1 MKKQL
6 QKAGFTLIEL
16 IVVIAILGV
25 LAGGAAVGYS
35 GYVKKANKAADQ
47 QLVGSI
53 ERALDVGSYAFD
65 IDNVLQL
72 GGDGLKLPVGFVV
85 LTSNGTTTRQSD
97 SKAVDGGAQCEVV
110 TYQQLIERGIVDYV
124 ITGSLYVNG
133 DCVKSDGY
141 DYTVI
146 NIDAARAN
154 VPDGTVCVTHSHF
167 EDLSYKMFDPQW
179 GGIVG
184 VDGGTFSTVTDAN
197 LMDTV
202 NNGQPIRVLSVENDT
217 TPDWSG
223 YSCVCAIAHNP
234 NHKDGERM
242 ESVGQ
247 LQPGTEGMVASG
259 EVANAIAA
267 AFGENWE
274 NELRL
279 KYDGWAAEGI
289 GNELGTL
296 YAGCSDVFDV
306 IEELAAEYGGAEEH
320 ADQFNSAMKQI
331 PEEISTKE
339 EFTGY
344 WNEISDKTGNKPW
357 DAKDGGNYGGYFVGN
372 ASEWMGKVER
382 RAANAAMALMYNAGF
397 TTWMQQQPEAHDN
410 INGVGNTAERH
421 ADAILK
427 WGDKVHNPG
436 DTANDPYT
444 LCLAAFDP
452 AKDSKLPVKD
462 CTACKALYEKYV
474 SSGACAANA
483 SAAYDTFQTI
493 HDTGDEVMAHKNNGT
508 INYFDYYK
516 NYMKEFE
523 NQFGKVQEMANSTD
537 GSCIIIAVYRTGSG
551 AMDYDVYPT
560 AADPRKS

>member
-97 SKAVDGGAQCEVV
+97 SEAVDGGAQCEVV
-110 TYQQLIERGIVDYV
+110 TYQQLIDRGIVDYV
-124 ITGSLYVNG
+124 IDDLTNTQIIKTDDDDIYAI
-133 DCVKSDGY
+133 
-141 DYTVI
+141 I
-146 NIDAARAN
+146 NMATAAESTPEGA
-154 VPDGTVCVTHSHF
+154 VCITHSDF
-167 EDLSYKMFDPQW
+167 SNLTADVFYYP
-179 GGIVG
+179 GIVG
-184 VDGGTFSTVTDAN
+184 VDAETFNSASSDNVEALAEGGETKK
-197 LMDTV
+197 
-202 NNGQPIRVLSVENDT
+202 VLSVENDT
-217 TPDWSG
+217 TPDSYG
-223 YSCVCAIAHNP
+223 DSAVCAIAHNP
-234 NHKDGERM
+234 NHKDGERL

-247 LQPGTEGMVASG
+247 FQPGTEGLVASG
-259 EVANAIAA
+259 EVANAMAA

-296 YAGCSDVFDV
+296 YAGCSDVFDL
-306 IEELAAEYGGAEEH
+306 IEEFAIDYGGAEKF
-320 ADQFNSAMKQI
+320 ADQFNSAMKKI

-372 ASEWMGKVER
+372 ASEWTGKVGR
-382 RAANAAMALMYNAGF
+382 RAANAAMTLMYNAGF
-397 TTWMQQQPEAHDN
+397 TTWMQQQTAVHNEIANVGRTAEAH
-410 INGVGNTAERH
+410 AK
-421 ADAILK
+421 AILG
-427 WGDKVHNPG
+427 WGDKVDYPSDKG
-436 DTANDPYT
+436 NDPYT
-444 LCLAAFDP
+444 LCKAAFTDS
-452 AKDSKLPVKD
+452 ASKLPVKD
-462 CTACKALYEKYV
+462 CTACKELYEKYV

-493 HDTGDEVMAHKNNGT
+493 HDTGDEVMKHKYNDT

-516 NYMKEFE
+516 NYMTEFK
-523 NQFGKVQEMANSTD
+523 NMFGGVQKMANNTD

-551 AMDYDVYPT
+551 AMDYDVYPA